1 VAGRQLK
8 TLNQYFDDLE
18 VGDFFISRSRT
29 LTETD
34 IVMFS
39 GLSGDYS
46 PHHTDAEFAKTG
58 PFGTIVA
65 HGALTLAMA
74 TGLEFS
80 LLGSADKIVG
90 FYGMDRVRFVSP
102 VPAGTTL
109 HIYGTVQELT
119 PKADD
124 RGIVS
129 YLMEIRDHE
138 EKVCVSMIKKSL
150 NWTREHSVTEG

>member
-1 VAGRQLK
+1 MTNKQLV
-8 TLNQYFDDLE
+8 TINEYFDDLE
-18 VGDFFISRSRT
+18 VGDYFVSRSRT

-46 PHHTDAEFAKTG
+46 PHHTDAEFAKRG

-65 HGALTLAMA
+65 HGALILSVA

-109 HIYGTVQELT
+109 YIHGTVQELT
-119 PKADD
+119 PKDKQ

-129 YLMEIRDHE
+129 YLQEIRTHDD
-138 EKVCVSMIKKSL
+138 KVCVSMIKKSL
-150 NWTREHSVTEG
+150 NWTRGHTEMER